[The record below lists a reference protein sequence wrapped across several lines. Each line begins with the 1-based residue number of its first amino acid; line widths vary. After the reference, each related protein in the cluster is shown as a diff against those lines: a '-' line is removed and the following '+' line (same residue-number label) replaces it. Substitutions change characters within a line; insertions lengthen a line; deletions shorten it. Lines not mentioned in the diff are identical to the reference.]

1 MKILVTGATGLIG
14 NALAKLLLTR
24 GARGARGAR
33 GDEVRALVRDVG
45 RARKVLPNEVE
56 LVAGDITDRASVDAS
71 MKGIEAVFHTA
82 GMPEQWQRDD
92 AVFDR
97 VNRGGTVNVLRAAL
111 DARVGRVV
119 HTSTM
124 DVFGA
129 PRGGTLVEDRLDEQ
143 EKPTAYE
150 RSKQAAEREA
160 EKLRKEGLDVVYVNP
175 AAVYG
180 PSPVHVALNSFFIQL
195 LNKKAP
201 LLPPG
206 GMSVAYVDGVAEAH
220 VAALARGKSGERYLV
235 ADEHVSNAAL
245 GRAILAYADPK
256 RSAPPTAP
264 AWVMHTLAA
273 VSAPLARVF
282 GFTPLIAPGQLSF
295 VLWDARVDAS
305 KARRELGFE
314 PVPLATGVAKTVDF
328 LRAESLVPQ

>member
-1 MKILVTGATGLIG
+1 MKVLVTGATGLIG
-14 NALAKLLLTR
+14 SAIAKRLV
-24 GARGARGAR
+24 AR
-33 GDEVRALVRDVG
+33 GDDVRALVRDVA
-45 RARKVLPNEVE
+45 RAKKVLPKEVE
-56 LVAGDITDRASVDAS
+56 CSAGDITDRASCDAAA
-71 MKGIEAVFHTA
+71 KGVEAVFHTA

-92 AVFDR
+92 TIFDR
-97 VNRGGTVNVLRAAL
+97 VNRGGTVNVLLAAK
-111 DARVGRVV
+111 AAGVARVV

-129 PRGGTLVEDRLDEQ
+129 PRGGSIVEDRLDEN

-160 EKLRKEGLDVVYVNP
+160 EAIRKDGLDVVYVNP

-206 GMSVAYVDGVAEAH
+206 GMSVVYVDGVTDVH
-220 VAALARGKSGERYLV
+220 LAALEKGKSGERYLV
-235 ADEHVSNAAL
+235 ADEHVSNAVL
-245 GRAILAYADPK
+245 GRAILAYADPE
-256 RSAPPTAP
+256 RSVPKTAP
-264 AWVMHTLAA
+264 VWLMKVLAS
-273 VSAPLARVF
+273 VSAPLARTF
-282 GFTPLIAPGQLSF
+282 HFTPLIAPGQLSF
-295 VLWDARVDAS
+295 LLWDAHVDAA

-314 PVPLATGVAKTVDF
+314 PTPLATGVAKTVDF
-328 LRAESLVPQ
+328 LRKESLVPG